1 MRTDG
6 DAKRRTVDKKRKEEQ
21 EKLEDEN
28 SFVSDKE
35 K

>member
-6 DAKRRTVDKKRKEEQ
+6 DAKRRTEDKKRKEEQ
-21 EKLEDEN
+21 EKLENEN